1 MTVEDTSV
9 LRGDEGPD
17 GRRRLLAAAM
27 EVVREQG
34 APALRMTDVAAR
46 AGVSF
51 GLIAH
56 HFGSREG
63 LVAAAQ
69 RTLLEGELDT
79 DLEAA
84 RHAIAEATG
93 TSDLLE
99 RTHDLTAALMHPE
112 RTDVRIGRAAA
123 IAIAHGR
130 DDARA
135 LIVEVVTD
143 KLDRVAAVVTE
154 AQERG
159 LIRDDLEPRAI
170 ATFIQ
175 SYALGLVLADL
186 DGERVDDTALIAV
199 IDIAL
204 RAVLAP
210 PSAPSAPSGS

>member
-1 MTVEDTSV
+1 MADDH
-9 LRGDEGPD
+9 LPARRGDEGPD

-63 LVAAAQ
+63 LVSAAQ
-69 RTLLEGELDT
+69 RTLLEGELDA

-84 RHAIAEATG
+84 RSAIAEATG
-93 TSDLLE
+93 ASDLLD
-99 RTHDLTAALMHPE
+99 RIHDLTAALMHPA

-123 IAIAHGR
+123 LAVAHGR
-130 DDARA
+130 EDARA

-143 KLDRVAAVVTE
+143 KLDRVSAVIAE
-154 AQERG
+154 GQERG
-159 LIRDDLEPRAI
+159 LIRDDLDPRAL

-175 SYALGLVLADL
+175 AYAFGLVLADL
-186 DGERVDDTALIAV
+186 DGERVDDAALITV
-199 IDIAL
+199 IDTAV

-210 PSAPSAPSGS
+210 PSGR